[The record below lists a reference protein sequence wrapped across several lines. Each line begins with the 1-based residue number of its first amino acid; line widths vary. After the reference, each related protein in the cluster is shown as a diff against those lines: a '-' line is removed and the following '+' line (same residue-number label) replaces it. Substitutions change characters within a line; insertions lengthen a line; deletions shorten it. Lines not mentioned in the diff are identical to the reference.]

1 MIKDELCS
9 RLEEAFNR
17 NKELY
22 KERIRFRGMDSSSSK
37 EIKERIENGTLYF
50 VDDYDNIDDYDNSP
64 RENKIPIIVDEA
76 DGEINVRIISNF
88 KNTVNSF
95 SKSDEGTSFTI
106 DKNPFNM
113 KSAEFNGKA
122 CGVLVERPDG
132 SKEMISVLRG

>member
-1 MIKDELCS
+1 MIKDELCL
-9 RLEEAFNR
+9 RLEEAVNR
-17 NKELY
+17 NKELF

-50 VDDYDNIDDYDNSP
+50 VDDYDNSP
-64 RENKIPIIVDEA
+64 RENKIPIVVDEA
-76 DGEINVRIISNF
+76 DGKINIRILSNF

-95 SKSDEGTSFTI
+95 SKSDGGTSFTI

-113 KSAEFNGKA
+113 KSAEFSGKA
-122 CGVLVERPDG
+122 CGVLIERPDG

>member
-9 RLEEAFNR
+9 RLEEAVNR

-22 KERIRFRGMDSSSSK
+22 KERIRFRGMDSSSSR

-50 VDDYDNIDDYDNSP
+50 VDDYDNSP
-64 RENKIPIIVDEA
+64 RENKIPIVVDEA
-76 DGEINVRIISNF
+76 GGEINIRIISNF
-88 KNTVNSF
+88 KNTVDSF
-95 SKSDEGTSFTI
+95 SKSDESTSFTI

-113 KSAEFNGKA
+113 KSAEFSGKA
-122 CGVLVERPDG
+122 CGVLIERPDG